1 MDNSTNGPDELLSS
15 QISYRVMKTHEF
27 DDSIFYRVACDC
39 TDDEH
44 DVRLELET
52 DELGILTMRIYANFQ
67 WVSYYANTWYGRI
80 WERII
85 TPIKML
91 ITGRVEVYHE
101 ILFLHENHI
110 DAFIAAM
117 EEGKIKIKKVIAER
131 NRP

>member
-1 MDNSTNGPDELLSS
+1 MAEVIEM
-15 QISYRVMKTHEF
+15 ISYRVMKTHEF

-39 TDDEH
+39 TDNEH
-44 DVRLELET
+44 DVRLELEST
-52 DELGILTMRIYANFQ
+52 EVDKKLRILTMRISANLQ
-67 WVSYYANTWYGRI
+67 WASYYAETWYGRI

-110 DAFIAAM
+110 DSFIAAM
-117 EEGKIKIKKVIAER
+117 EEGKEKMAARKR
-131 NRP
+131 STN